1 MIPHYTDDHAL
12 VFCAD
17 VLEFL
22 REWPADSVDL
32 CLTDPPYLGVIDVDW
47 DNAWPTPEAFLS
59 WLAEVADEIQR
70 ILRPAG
76 SLYLFASVEMA
87 ARVEVEVIRQRF
99 NVLNRIRWHKLSADG
114 QGERNNRMRKED
126 LTSFWPLSEEVLFA
140 EQRYSAG
147 ADREAILAVDAV
159 RAEVFR
165 PLIDYFQRARRES
178 GLTSEQIREHMF
190 ERTGARWMFDRHTFS
205 DSQWHLPT
213 REQYEAAQ
221 ELFNNL
227 DRDYAGL
234 DREYQ
239 GLYRDYEELR
249 AEYEQRRRP
258 FRVTKHDQWRDVWSF
273 SPLEPY
279 RGKHPCEKP
288 PAMAEHIVRVS
299 GRPGGVLLDPFAGSG
314 AFLAAGKAAGMT
326 AIGCDA
332 SEKWCDHAAAKLRA
346 TEAESQ
352 PIAAKRWEPGQRPSQ
367 RQLFGRQTKGAPAS
381 KDGGNPEPLSPPQE
395 RSKG

>member
-147 ADREAILAVDAV
+147 ADREAVGARKPAVATPAV
-159 RAEVFR
+159 RPPNERR
-165 PLIDYFQRARRES
+165 PRLERRGQPRTTLATTGEIQRIARRLCCGNS
-178 GLTSEQIREHMF
+178 DR
-190 ERTGARWMFDRHTFS
+190 RTR
-205 DSQWHLPT
+205 
-213 REQYEAAQ
+213 
-221 ELFNNL
+221 
-227 DRDYAGL
+227 
-234 DREYQ
+234 
-239 GLYRDYEELR
+239 
-249 AEYEQRRRP
+249 
-258 FRVTKHDQWRDVWSF
+258 
-273 SPLEPY
+273 
-279 RGKHPCEKP
+279 
-288 PAMAEHIVRVS
+288 
-299 GRPGGVLLDPFAGSG
+299 
-314 AFLAAGKAAGMT
+314 
-326 AIGCDA
+326 
-332 SEKWCDHAAAKLRA
+332 
-346 TEAESQ
+346 
-352 PIAAKRWEPGQRPSQ
+352 
-367 RQLFGRQTKGAPAS
+367 
-381 KDGGNPEPLSPPQE
+381 
-395 RSKG
+395 